1 MIKTTRGTFPKAIF
15 SQKRC
20 SGSSRSAFSTK
31 NEPRDFPESHFLV
44 KTRFGIFPKGI
55 LSQKHGSKF
64 WRKAFSVKNEVCNY
78 EGRPNQK
85 TRFSAVM
92 FFKYCFFVCSKK
104 ASQSLEKFVFHSLFS
119 HWRVLNQKFAASM
132 ACSLKFEKSKSVE
145 KILSFEYF
153 FEKTYIACQ
162 PLV

>member
-1 MIKTTRGTFPKAIF
+1 MRF
-15 SQKRC
+15 
-20 SGSSRSAFSTK
+20 RS
-31 NEPRDFPESHFLV
+31 
-44 KTRFGIFPKGI
+44 KTRLAVIAKVIFTQKQR
-55 LSQKHGSKF
+55 SQS
-64 WRKAFSVKNEVCNY
+64 WRRAFSVKNEVCNY
-78 EGRPNQK
+78 EGRINQK

-104 ASQSLEKFVFHSLFS
+104 ASQSLERFVFHSLFS

-153 FEKTYIACQ
+153 FEKTYIACH